1 MSNQEEKFNFSD
13 NEKRRERYNQAS
25 KSKNTNKKSEGTD
38 WGDKIFSMIQESVE
52 SMDFEELSH
61 NIQNTLDGAREE
73 ALRQVDKAKTEAAKQ
88 IDRAREEASK
98 QVDKAK
104 EEIVKQAERAKEY
117 QNGQSYVNIG
127 HGRKVISGKI
137 KKNPGL
143 YSGPAEI
150 AVGAAG
156 LGIFGGAGIGL
167 GTSTLLGAATVA
179 GGAVVASAVTFIPL
193 TILSAFLLGRGIL
206 SSKRARRIRRY
217 SGIWTGKPYIMIEE
231 LEEKVEWGRKRILKD
246 IHFLTQKN
254 LLIGGTLD
262 EGETCL
268 MLTEESRQQYKEAME
283 AKRVREEQ
291 EIKAKELEE
300 AMEAAPFEQREVFR
314 IKKEG
319 QEYLKRLANYKVQIQ
334 AEQMRQ
340 KIEQMEVLAARIFVC
355 ASEHPESI
363 SQTDKLFKYYFPS
376 VMKLLKVY
384 QDVESQPIQGENIK
398 KTKKEIETSL
408 DTMNQALEKLFD
420 EMFQNVAMDISS
432 DIQVLEVMLKQDG
445 LTEDGMHADQKEPI
459 LGEYNKQNLGKE
471 KLL

>member
-1 MSNQEEKFNFSD
+1 MGNQEEKFNFSD
-13 NEKRRERYNQAS
+13 NEKRGERYNQTS
-25 KSKNTNKKSEGTD
+25 KSKNTNKKEEGTD

-61 NIQNTLDGAREE
+61 NIQSTIDGAKEE
-73 ALRQVDKAKTEAAKQ
+73 ALRQVDKAKAEASKQ

-104 EEIVKQAERAKEY
+104 EEMVKQAERARRY
-117 QNGQSYVNIG
+117 QNNQSYVNIG
-127 HGRKVISGKI
+127 HGRKVVSGKI

-156 LGIFGGAGIGL
+156 LGLFGGAGIGL
-167 GTSTLLGAATVA
+167 GTSTLLGAVATTGTVL
-179 GGAVVASAVTFIPL
+179 ASAATLIPL
-193 TILSAFLLGRGIL
+193 TILSAFLLGKGIFC
-206 SSKRARRIRRY
+206 SKRARRIKRY
-217 SGIWTGKPYIMIEE
+217 SGIWTGKPYIMIED
-231 LEEKVEWGRKRILKD
+231 LEEKVTWGRKRILKD
-246 IHFLTQKN
+246 IHFLTQKE

-262 EGETCL
+262 KDETCL
-268 MLTEESRQQYKEAME
+268 MLTEESRQQYADALE

-291 EIKAKELEE
+291 ETKAKELEE
-300 AMEAAPFEQREVFR
+300 AMEAAPFAQREAFR

-319 QEYLKRLANYKVQIQ
+319 QEYLKQLAAYKGQIQ
-334 AEQMRQ
+334 SEQMRQ

-384 QDVESQPIQGENIK
+384 QDVEKQPIQGENIK
-398 KTKKEIETSL
+398 KTKNEIENSL

-445 LTEDGMHADQKEPI
+445 LTEDGMHADKKESI
-459 LGEYNKQNLGKE
+459 LTF
-471 KLL
+471 

>member
-13 NEKRRERYNQAS
+13 SEKRGERYSQAS

-38 WGDKIFSMIQESVE
+38 WGNKIFSMIQESVE

-61 NIQNTLDGAREE
+61 NIQNTIDGAKEE
-73 ALRQVDKAKTEAAKQ
+73 ALRQVDKAKAEASKQ

-117 QNGQSYVNIG
+117 QNGQFYVNIG
-127 HGRKVISGKI
+127 HGRKVVSGKI

-156 LGIFGGAGIGL
+156 LGVFGGVSIGL
-167 GTSTLLGAATVA
+167 GTSTLLGAATA
-179 GGAVVASAVTFIPL
+179 TGAVFASAVTLIPF

-217 SGIWTGKPYIMIEE
+217 SNIWTGKPYIMIEE

-246 IHFLTQKN
+246 IHFLTQKK

-268 MLTEESRQQYKEAME
+268 MLTEKSRQQYEEAME

-319 QEYLKRLANYKVQIQ
+319 QEYLKRLADYKVQIQ

-445 LTEDGMHADQKEPI
+445 LTEDGMHADQKESI
-459 LGEYNKQNLGKE
+459 ITFR
-471 KLL
+471 

>member
-1 MSNQEEKFNFSD
+1 MGNQEEKFNFSD
-13 NEKRRERYNQAS
+13 NKKQGERYHQTS
-25 KSKNTNKKSEGTD
+25 KEKNTKKEPEGTD
-38 WGDKIFSMIQESVE
+38 WGNKIFSMIQESVE

-61 NIQNTLDGAREE
+61 NIQNTIDGAKEE
-73 ALRQVDKAKTEAAKQ
+73 ALRQVDKAKVEASRQ
-88 IDRAREEASK
+88 IDRAKAEASR
-98 QVDKAK
+98 QMDKAK
-104 EEIVKQAERAKEY
+104 EEIAKQAERTREY
-117 QNGQSYVNIG
+117 QNSQSYVNIG

-167 GTSTLLGAATVA
+167 GAGTLLGAVAT
-179 GGAVVASAVTFIPL
+179 GAVFASAATLIPL
-193 TILSAFLLGRGIL
+193 TILSALLLGKGIFC
-206 SSKRARRIRRY
+206 SKRARRIRRY
-217 SGIWTGKPYIMIEE
+217 SGIWTGKPYIMIKD
-231 LEEKVEWGRKRILKD
+231 LEEKVTWGRKRILKD
-246 IHFLTQKN
+246 IHFLTQKE

-262 EGETCL
+262 KDETCL
-268 MLTEESRQQYKEAME
+268 MLTEESRQQYAQAME
-283 AKRVREEQ
+283 AKRIREEQ
-291 EIKAKELEE
+291 ETKAKELEE
-300 AMEAAPFEQREVFR
+300 AMENASFEQREVFR
-314 IKKEG
+314 IKREG
-319 QEYLKRLANYKVQIQ
+319 QEYLKQLADYKVHIQ

-384 QDVESQPIQGENIK
+384 QDVEGQPIQGENIK
-398 KTKKEIETSL
+398 KTKKEIENSL

-445 LTEDGMHADQKEPI
+445 LTEDGMHADKKEPI
-459 LGEYNKQNLGKE
+459 LTF
-471 KLL
+471 

>member
-13 NEKRRERYNQAS
+13 NEKRRERYNQTS
-25 KSKNTNKKSEGTD
+25 KSKNTNEKTEGTD

-61 NIQNTLDGAREE
+61 NIQDTLDGAKEE
-73 ALRQVDKAKTEAAKQ
+73 ALRQVDRAKAEAAKQ
-88 IDRAREEASK
+88 IDRAKEEASK
-98 QVDKAK
+98 QVDKAR
-104 EEIVKQAERAKEY
+104 EERAR
-117 QNGQSYVNIG
+117 QADRARGFSNGQSYVNIG
-127 HGRKVISGKI
+127 HGRKVISGKL

-167 GTSTLLGAATVA
+167 GTSALLGAMTTA
-179 GGAVVASAVTFIPL
+179 GVVTASVTLIPF
-193 TILSAFLLGRGIL
+193 TILSAFLLGKGIF
-206 SSKRARRIRRY
+206 SSRRARRIRSY
-217 SGIWTGKPYIMIEE
+217 SGIWAGKPYIMIDDI
-231 LEEKVEWGRKRILKD
+231 EEKVKWGRKRILKD
-246 IHFLTQKN
+246 IHFLTQKR

-262 EGETCL
+262 EDETCL
-268 MLTEESRQQYKEAME
+268 MLTEESRQQYAEAMN
-283 AKRVREEQ
+283 AKKVREEQ
-291 EIKAKELEE
+291 EAKAKELEE
-300 AMEAAPFEQREVFR
+300 AMDTAPFEQREVYR

-319 QEYLKRLANYKVQIQ
+319 QEYLKQLADYKVQIQ
-334 AEQMRQ
+334 AEPMRE
-340 KIEQMEVLAARIFVC
+340 KIKQMEVLAARIFVC

-376 VMKLLKVY
+376 VMKLFKVY
-384 QDVESQPIQGENIK
+384 QDVEKQPIQGENIK

-445 LTEDGMHADQKEPI
+445 LTEDGMHADPKESI
-459 LGEYNKQNLGKE
+459 LTF
-471 KLL
+471 

>member
-1 MSNQEEKFNFSD
+1 MGNQEEEFNFSD
-13 NEKRRERYNQAS
+13 NKKQEEKYHQTS
-25 KSKNTNKKSEGTD
+25 KEKNTKKETEGID

-61 NIQNTLDGAREE
+61 NIQSTIDGAKEE
-73 ALRQVDKAKTEAAKQ
+73 ALRQVDKAKEEASKQ
-88 IDRAREEASK
+88 IDRAKAEASK
-98 QVDKAK
+98 QMDKAK
-104 EEIVKQAERAKEY
+104 EEIAKQAERTRGY

-127 HGRKVISGKI
+127 HGRKVVSGKI

-167 GTSTLLGAATVA
+167 GAGTLLGAVAAT
-179 GGAVVASAVTFIPL
+179 GAVFASAATLIPL
-193 TILSAFLLGRGIL
+193 TILSALLLGKGIFC
-206 SSKRARRIRRY
+206 SKRARRIRRY
-217 SGIWTGKPYIMIEE
+217 SGIWTGKPYIMIKD
-231 LEEKVEWGRKRILKD
+231 LEEKVTWGRKRILKD
-246 IHFLTQKN
+246 IHFLTQKE
-254 LLIGGTLD
+254 LLVGGTLD
-262 EGETCL
+262 KDETCL
-268 MLTEESRQQYKEAME
+268 MLTEESRQQYAQAME
-283 AKRVREEQ
+283 AKRIREEQ
-291 EIKAKELEE
+291 ETKAKELEE
-300 AMEAAPFEQREVFR
+300 AMENASFEQREVFR

-319 QEYLKRLANYKVQIQ
+319 QEYLKRLADYKVHIQ

-384 QDVESQPIQGENIK
+384 QDVEGQPIQGENIK
-398 KTKKEIETSL
+398 KTKKEIENSL

-445 LTEDGMHADQKEPI
+445 LTEDGMHADKKESI
-459 LGEYNKQNLGKE
+459 LTF
-471 KLL
+471 

>member
-13 NEKRRERYNQAS
+13 NEKRGERYSQTS

-61 NIQNTLDGAREE
+61 NIQNTLDGAKEE
-73 ALRQVDKAKTEAAKQ
+73 ALKQVDKAKAEASKQ
-88 IDRAREEASK
+88 IDKAREEASK

-104 EEIVKQAERAKEY
+104 EGIVKQAERAKKY

-127 HGRKVISGKI
+127 HGRKVVSGKI
-137 KKNPGL
+137 KKNPGI

-156 LGIFGGAGIGL
+156 LGVFGGVSLGL
-167 GTSTLLGAATVA
+167 GTSTLLGAATA
-179 GGAVVASAVTFIPL
+179 TGAIFASAVTLIPF
-193 TILSAFLLGRGIL
+193 TILSVFLLGRGIL
-206 SSKRARRIRRY
+206 NSKRARRIRKY
-217 SGIWTGKPYIMIEE
+217 SNIWTGRPYIMIEE

-246 IHFLTQKN
+246 IHFLTQKE

-268 MLTEESRQQYKEAME
+268 MLTEESRQQYEEAME

-291 EIKAKELEE
+291 EIKAKELEK

-319 QEYLKRLANYKVQIQ
+319 QEYLKRLADYKVQIQ